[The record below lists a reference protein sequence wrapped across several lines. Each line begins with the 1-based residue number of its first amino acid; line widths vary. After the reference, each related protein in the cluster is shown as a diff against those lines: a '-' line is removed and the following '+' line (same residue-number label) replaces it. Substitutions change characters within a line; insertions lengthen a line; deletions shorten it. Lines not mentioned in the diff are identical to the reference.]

1 MHTRGRTYTRMHA
14 HTHTHAYTCTQ
25 FLRQYCEGQEALLDK
40 KSGPRIFALCHL
52 PATPDGSDF
61 STARSACWLR
71 TVFGYHQ
78 TPLAL
83 HTVLP
88 PPPVRTST
96 VCRYSKLN
104 IHNQH
109 EDKFEN
115 QGKCTGLLHFPTFGL
130 RTLPLLSQSITVV
143 GQVITSPSDK
153 SITQPYVQL
162 GELKTTLTL
171 DAKCLLQKSDT

>member
-1 MHTRGRTYTRMHA
+1 MHA